1 MAKKQTF
8 GDKLKKG
15 EAAEKFPVK
24 VLKWFQDEN
33 RGTLRLKEK
42 LVMMD
47 SPNDV
52 TKVDI

>member
-15 EAAEKFPVK
+15 EVAEKHPVK
-24 VLKWFQDEN
+24 VLKWFFDEN
-33 RGTLRLKEK
+33 RGNLRMKER
-42 LVMMD
+42 LVLMD
-47 SPNDV
+47 SPNDI